1 MKPILVTG
9 GAKGLGAQIC
19 LELAYQGHDVV
30 IHYRSSQVAA
40 HLLAKECRSFKAK
53 AEVIQGD
60 FSTQDGLN
68 DFISRYT
75 HLFPQS
81 KGLINNVGNYLIAPS
96 QDTTQDEW
104 LELFQTN
111 FFTPVFLTQAL
122 LPALRVSQ
130 GSILNVGVTGL
141 ESKRGFTQTTAYAT
155 TKAALH
161 FYTVSLAKELAS
173 EHIRVNMVSPGYMEN
188 SVDIPDLDLLPM
200 KRAASLQEVAS
211 IIATFFDLK
220 TAYITGQ
227 NLEIAGAFG
236 L

>member
-30 IHYRSSQVAA
+30 IHYRTSQVAA
-40 HLLAKECRSFKAK
+40 HLLAKECRNYKIK
-53 AEVIQGD
+53 AELIQGD
-60 FSTQDGLN
+60 FSSKEALN
-68 DFISRYT
+68 DFITRYT
-75 HLFPQS
+75 KFFPET
-81 KGLINNVGNYLIAPS
+81 KGLINNVGNYLIASS
-96 QDTTQDEW
+96 QDTTPDQW

-122 LPALRVSQ
+122 LPALRASQ
-130 GSILNVGVTGL
+130 GSIMNVGVTGL
-141 ESKRGFTQTTAYAT
+141 ESRRSFIQTMAYAAS
-155 TKAALH
+155 KDALH
-161 FYTVSLAKELAS
+161 FYTVSLAKELAPDN
-173 EHIRVNMVSPGYMEN
+173 IRVNMVSPGYMEN
-188 SVDIPDLDLLPM
+188 SIDLPDPTLLPM
-200 KRAASLQEVAS
+200 KRAASLQEVAR
-211 IIATFFDLK
+211 IIASFFDLK

>member
-1 MKPILVTG
+1 MNPILVTG
-9 GAKGLGAQIC
+9 GAKGLGSQIC

-30 IHYRSSQVAA
+30 IHYRTSEVAA
-40 HLLAKECRSFKAK
+40 HLLAKECRSFKVK
-53 AEVIQGD
+53 AEPIQGN
-60 FSTQDGLN
+60 FSTKEELN

-75 HLFPQS
+75 QLFPHT
-81 KGLINNVGNYLIAPS
+81 KGLINNVGNYLMAPS
-96 QDTTQDEW
+96 QETTPEQW

-130 GSILNVGVTGL
+130 GSIMNVGVTGM
-141 ESKRGFTQTTAYAT
+141 ENKRGVTQTTAYAT
-155 TKAALH
+155 SKAALH
-161 FYTVSLAKELAS
+161 FYTVSLAKELAPQN
-173 EHIRVNMVSPGYMEN
+173 IRVNMVSPGYMEN
-188 SVDIPDLDLLPM
+188 SVDLPDPDHLPM
-200 KRAASLQEVAS
+200 KRAASLQEVAR